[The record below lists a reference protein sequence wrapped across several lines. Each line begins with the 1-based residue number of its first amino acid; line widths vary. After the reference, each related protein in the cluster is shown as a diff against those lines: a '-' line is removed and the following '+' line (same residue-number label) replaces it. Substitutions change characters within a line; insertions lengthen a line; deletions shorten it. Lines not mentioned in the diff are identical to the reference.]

1 MSRED
6 CLLAAGVDPLLA
18 HELTL
23 EVKTKAEL
31 QDRIYWLS
39 QQQRSQAFKEIRKRA
54 VLAQLEEMSATGA
67 DTFDAINAII
77 DKADPSLVTKNN
89 IESATQYY
97 QGVYISKLS
106 NLVQR
111 YRSRPSLKL
120 RDLFISNDAE
130 GEALLVRAIHGEKVG
145 DPDIEGFAREWLD
158 LQEEMRQNFNTVGGW
173 IDKNENW
180 LLPQSWDAQSVL
192 KKFPDPADWVE
203 YMKTRVDPS
212 KMRARDI
219 VPANY
224 KTKGKTKVKTKKAES
239 QATDRQMTDEELEES
254 LLYMYETITTNGHN
268 KIDPGADNFPGR
280 SGVATKYNHERIIHV
295 KGAANWLEIHKDVGR
310 GGSIFDLM
318 MGHVDRMAADTA
330 VMEVMPPAAFETAM
344 AWGRKKGL
352 PTYGEERLENRYKL
366 VSGRL
371 DTGSIGAVAQVMEGV
386 RNVVTFGKLGSATLM
401 ALADTA
407 FATKTAQLNG
417 MSPATLMARHIK
429 TMMGDSDDMIQRA
442 REIGMTADAATMSSS
457 SNARMGEHA
466 LDGATGKMAQGV
478 LRASGLSAW
487 THTARVS
494 FQVELNFLLG
504 RNFGKAWDDLDSNLQ
519 TAMKRY
525 DIDGAKWD
533 TFRNAGKR
541 EDGLIDLTPMAA
553 RDFHRMIMSETDF
566 AVPTPDAKARAW
578 TTGGKGRDTVEG
590 QMWRSFMNL
599 KAFPLTIMTSH
610 WQRMMNDK
618 FMTGMDKAQYGAQLF
633 AHTAILGALV
643 VYSKEV
649 LNGKEPRPLDDEE
662 AVLKLLGEG
671 VLAGGSLGLVG
682 DMFVRDPFAYGSKG
696 MGDQLIKTP
705 TTGIMNDLTV
715 LSGRKFLTD
724 ENYSSN
730 KYAIDALKAVSRN
743 TPGVWYLNP
752 LTKSIGYALEE
763 AVAPD
768 EARARKMRAEQ
779 REQKNHGRG
788 FR

>member
-1 MSRED
+1 V
-6 CLLAAGVDPLLA
+6 AAGLDPLFA
-18 HELTL
+18 HELAL

-39 QQQRSQAFKEIRKRA
+39 QQQRQQAFKEIRKRT
-54 VLAQLEEMSATGA
+54 VLAQLEEMAADGA

-89 IESATQYY
+89 VESATQYY

-106 NLVQR
+106 NLVER

-120 RDLFISNDAE
+120 KDLFISNDAE
-130 GEALLVRAIHGEKVG
+130 AEALLVRAIHGEKVG
-145 DPDIEGFAREWLD
+145 DPDIEGFAREWLA
-158 LQEEMRQNFNTVGGW
+158 LQEEMRTNFNTVGGW

-180 LLPQSWDAQSVL
+180 LLPQSWDAVSVK
-192 KKFPDPADWVE
+192 KKFPEAKDWVE
-203 YMKTRVDPS
+203 YMRDRVDKT
-212 KMRARDI
+212 KMKARDI
-219 VPANY
+219 VPAEWTG
-224 KTKGKTKVKTKKAES
+224 TKGNRTVKKKAGS
-239 QATDRQMTDEELEES
+239 QTTDRTMEAEELDEALE
-254 LLYMYETITTNGHN
+254 YMYETITNNGHN

-280 SGVATKYNHERIIHV
+280 SGIATKYNHERLIHID
-295 KGAANWLEIHKDVGR
+295 GAENWLEIHKSVGR
-310 GGSIFDLM
+310 GGSIFDMM

-330 VMEVMPPAAFETAM
+330 VLEVMPPAAFETAM
-344 AWGRKKGL
+344 AWGRKRGL

-371 DTGSIGAVAQVMEGV
+371 DTGSIGAIAQVMEGV
-386 RNVVTFGKLGSATLM
+386 RNVVTFGKLGSAVLM
-401 ALADTA
+401 ATADTA

-429 TMMGDSDDMIQRA
+429 TMMGDSDDMVQKA
-442 REIGMTADAATMSSS
+442 REIGMTADAASMSAS

-494 FQVELNFLLG
+494 FQVEFNFLLG
-504 RNFGKAWDDLDSNLQ
+504 RNFGKSWGDLEPNLQ

-525 DIDGAKWD
+525 DIDEAKWD
-533 TFRNAGKR
+533 SFRSAGKR

-578 TTGGKGRDTVEG
+578 TTGGKGRDTIEG
-590 QMWRSFMNL
+590 QMWRSMMNL

-633 AHTAILGALV
+633 AHTAILGAMV
-643 VYSKEV
+643 VYAKEI
-649 LNGKEPRPLDDEE
+649 LNGKEPRPLEDET
-662 AVLKLLGEG
+662 AMLKLLGEG
-671 VLAGGSLGLVG
+671 ALAGGSLALVG
-682 DMFVRDPFAYGSKG
+682 DMFVKDPFSYGSKG

-705 TTGIMNDLTV
+705 TTGILNDLTV

-724 ENYSSN
+724 ESYSGN
-730 KYAIDALKAVSRN
+730 KYAVDAIKAVGRN

-768 EARARKMRAEQ
+768 EARARRLRAEQ